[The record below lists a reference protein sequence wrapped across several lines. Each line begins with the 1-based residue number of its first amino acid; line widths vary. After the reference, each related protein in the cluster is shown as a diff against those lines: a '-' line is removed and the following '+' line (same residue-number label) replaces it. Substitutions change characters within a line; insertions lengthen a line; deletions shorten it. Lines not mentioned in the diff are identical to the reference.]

1 MATIDYKEKYEQA
14 LERARQ
20 FFEKPYLEDSA
31 GIVGYIFPELKESED
46 ERIRKALKEYFIN
59 SFQNNGVAAILGV
72 HIKDILSWLEKQS
85 DKDKFI
91 EKELGCIKGYR
102 ENAIKRLEELEKQG
116 KQKSEEEE
124 VDNLH
129 NYLYGEQK
137 PTEWKQENV
146 EELSEFENAMMHIGG
161 SFFGQHAGLNPNNT
175 NAIKEQ
181 AEYLLELAQNPAWSE
196 EDERMYQSIMDD
208 TVQENQLDDKQT
220 EWLRDIKERNFAQ
233 PQSQWK
239 PSDEQIEALD
249 FAADCIV
256 PDEFCFKRKVLKE
269 LLEQLKKLKE

>member
-1 MATIDYKEKYEQA
+1 MEYKEVIKGIINIIENTEQSDIGFA
-14 LERARQ
+14 N
-20 FFEKPYLEDSA
+20 
-31 GIVGYIFPELKESED
+31 ICTYIGKNCPELQESED
-46 ERIRKALKEYFIN
+46 ERIRK
-59 SFQNNGVAAILGV
+59 
-72 HIKDILSWLEKQS
+72 DILEFIKHEGQHIDKYKWHKWIAWLEKQG